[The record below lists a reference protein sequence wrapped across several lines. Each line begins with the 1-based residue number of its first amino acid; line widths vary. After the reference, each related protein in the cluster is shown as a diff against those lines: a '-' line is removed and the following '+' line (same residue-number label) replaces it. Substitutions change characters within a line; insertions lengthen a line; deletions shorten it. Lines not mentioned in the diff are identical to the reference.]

1 MRLFLLEPSPARQG
15 CLTGGTSPTPLC
27 PLKYLFQLRGNSLLK
42 REKYNL
48 KLHHYYFMFVGI
60 NLFWNIDSIWQL
72 VTHVYALYVRV
83 QILQNISPFLKPF
96 QNMVQDLAFDQ

>member
-1 MRLFLLEPSPARQG
+1 
-15 CLTGGTSPTPLC
+15 
-27 PLKYLFQLRGNSLLK
+27 
-42 REKYNL
+42 
-48 KLHHYYFMFVGI
+48 MFVGI